1 MPPKIVGGDPPE
13 WLREHTDRNVHQI
26 GPSSQAV
33 AEWERAGLALP
44 DVDRMRGD
52 RLQRLRA
59 VLARH
64 EVDAAVLYD
73 PLNIRYATDT
83 TNMSVWTMHNAVRF
97 CIVVTEGPSVI
108 FEYSNGEFLS
118 LHNRHIDEVR
128 PATSLH
134 PFYVG
139 GRIDEIASRWADEVV
154 EVISSGRRP
163 DGLRV
168 AVDVLALD
176 GIRALEAR
184 GIDLVS
190 GQALLE
196 EARLVKTPDEITAM
210 RLACHSCDLVVAE
223 MREALRPGMTEVEL
237 WSMLHVGNWR
247 RFGEWVETRLLSS
260 GRRTNPWYQEASAKV
275 IESGELVAFDTDL
288 VGAYGM
294 CVDMSRTWLCGD
306 GVPSGAQADVFAR
319 ARDSI
324 EANIDLFR
332 PGATYR
338 EITERLVYPPVSDF
352 NGYTVMAH
360 GVGLCDEYPSVY
372 TREQWAETGFDG
384 VIEAGNV
391 ISVEA
396 FVGRRDGGEG
406 VKLEQQT
413 LVTDGAPELLTASP
427 LTLT

>member
-1 MPPKIVGGDPPE
+1 M
-13 WLREHTDRNVHQI
+13 
-26 GPSSQAV
+26 
-33 AEWERAGLALP
+33 
-44 DVDRMRGD
+44 
-52 RLQRLRA
+52 
-59 VLARH
+59 
-64 EVDAAVLYD
+64 
-73 PLNIRYATDT
+73 
-83 TNMSVWTMHNAVRF
+83 
-97 CIVVTEGPSVI
+97 
-108 FEYSNGEFLS
+108 
-118 LHNRHIDEVR
+118 
-128 PATSLH
+128 
-134 PFYVG
+134 
-139 GRIDEIASRWADEVV
+139 
-154 EVISSGRRP
+154 ISSGRRP

-210 RLACHSCDLVVAE
+210 RLACHSCELVVAE

-237 WSMLHVGNWR
+237 WAMLHVGNWR